1 MPNQELPP
9 LRELTDPRTMRALA
23 HPTRL
28 TLLELLRHAGPLTAT
43 EAGERIGESPASC
56 SFHLRQ
62 LAKYGFVEEA
72 PRAGGRRR
80 PWRATHVGMTFTDVH
95 DDPETTQAA
104 IGLERVL
111 RDRNLRRAQ
120 VGLDARLAQPA
131 EWRRVL
137 GLSDYTLYVTPDEL
151 RAVDEAILALLRRY
165 QDRIE
170 DPARRPDGSV
180 PIQML
185 WMAYP
190 YRPGERVD

>member
-1 MPNQELPP
+1 MTELPP

-28 TLLELLRHAGPLTAT
+28 TLLELLRHSGPLTAT

-72 PRAGGRRR
+72 AHDGGGRRR
-80 PWRATHVGMTFTDVH
+80 PWRATHVGMSLTDVH
-95 DDPETTQAA
+95 DDAETAQAA

-111 RDRNLRRAQ
+111 RDRNLGRAQ
-120 VGLDARLAQPA
+120 TALDGRLAQPP

-137 GLSDYTLYVTPDEL
+137 GMSDYTLYVTPDEMQ
-151 RAVDEAILALLRRY
+151 AVDREILAVVRRY
-165 QDRIE
+165 QERIE
-170 DPARRPDGSV
+170 DPALRPEGSQ
-180 PIQML
+180 PIQLL

-190 YRPGERVD
+190 YRPGEPVR

>member
-1 MPNQELPP
+1 MTELPP

-43 EAGERIGESPASC
+43 EAGERIGESPSSC

-72 PRAGGRRR
+72 PHEGGGRRR
-80 PWRATHVGMTFTDVH
+80 AWRASQVGMSFTDVH

-120 VGLDARLAQPA
+120 TALDARLAQPP

-137 GLSDYTLYVTPDEL
+137 GMSDYTLYVTPDEL
-151 RAVDEAILALLRRY
+151 QAVDREILATVRRY

-170 DPARRPDGSV
+170 DPARRPKGSQ
-180 PIQML
+180 PIQLL